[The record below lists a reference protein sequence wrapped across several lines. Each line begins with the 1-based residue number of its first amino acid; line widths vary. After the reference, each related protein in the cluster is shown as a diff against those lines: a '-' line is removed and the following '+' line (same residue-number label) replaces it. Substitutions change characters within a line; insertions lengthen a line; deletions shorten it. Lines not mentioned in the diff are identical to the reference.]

1 MKRYYQGHEGV
12 YQRLKKRGQNCWGN
26 DDFEN
31 VHMLPFLLEAL
42 KHGDFKEPSEVRALV
57 IGCGTGPLA
66 CVLAQRG
73 FQVTGLDVSQTAIAM
88 AQHESQ
94 SRGLKINYRVG
105 DVCRDSLPA
114 HQFGLILDS
123 HCLHCIVPEDDR
135 RFVLNSV
142 RNALTD
148 DGVFI
153 LETMMG
159 YIRNDDAVSDQEGI
173 VWTPYGHDEP
183 DFEPRVLRDMSGS
196 YHNDEYDP
204 RKRHS
209 MPNSPPLALRR
220 FGSKRLRLQRLRAF
234 STIEGYSKRESG
246 LTQPAHIPASWP
258 FRQSCS
264 LFLQA
269 GFRRRF
275 LQSFN
280 HFRRRGG
287 AVGQVEALQRCVEI
301 QCHPSSLSEHHDT
314 DPRTPA

>member
-42 KHGDFKEPSEVRALV
+42 KHGAFKAPSKVRALV
-57 IGCGTGPLA
+57 LGCGTGPLA

-88 AQHESQ
+88 AQHEAQ

-105 DVCRDSLPA
+105 DVCRDSLPTD
-114 HQFGLILDS
+114 QFGLILDS

-159 YIRNDDAVSDQEGI
+159 FIRNEDAVSDQEGI

-183 DFEPRVLRDMSGS
+183 DFEPRVLRD
-196 YHNDEYDP
+196 DEWFVP
-204 RKRHS
+204 Q
-209 MPNSPPLALRR
+209 RR
-220 FGSKRLRLQRLRAF
+220 IRPSK
-234 STIEGYSKRESG
+234 
-246 LTQPAHIPASWP
+246 ASLDAE
-258 FRQSCS
+258 FAA
-264 LFLQA
+264 A
-269 GFRRRF
+269 GFTPIWVQTYPSPETEGLF
-275 LQSFN
+275 DY
-280 HFRRRGG
+280 RGVFK
-287 AVGQVEALQRCVEI
+287 A
-301 QCHPSSLSEHHDT
+301 
-314 DPRTPA
+314 